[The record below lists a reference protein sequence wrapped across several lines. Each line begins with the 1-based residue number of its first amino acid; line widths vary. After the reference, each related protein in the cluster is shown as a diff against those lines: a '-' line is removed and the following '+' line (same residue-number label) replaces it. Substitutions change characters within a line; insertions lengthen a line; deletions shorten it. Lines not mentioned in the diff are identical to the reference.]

1 MTEMA
6 MLYDSSVCTACK
18 GCQVA
23 CKVWNELPS
32 PLVKNSQEWSG
43 SLQNPAD
50 VNDTTRMIITF
61 NEADNG
67 KRWGIDWT
75 FGRRSCMHCTN
86 AGCVDVCPTGC
97 LSHDEH
103 GFVVADDDKCIGC
116 QYCRSACPFDIPR
129 HTGVG
134 LDGMGIKINK
144 CTGCI
149 DRVRAGRAPACVTS
163 CQPEALDFG
172 DRDEMIAK
180 AEARVEELH
189 AKGFSKARVY
199 GKDECGGCHT
209 IHVLKYG
216 MEMYEL
222 PENPE
227 VPQMTRVEDTTMK
240 ILAGVGAAG
249 VVAGLGLS
257 FATGIGYRRDEMR
270 YDEKTGD
277 IVDVD
282 TGEVV
287 RHIDKEAGER

>member
-61 NEADNG
+61 NEADND

-134 LDGMGIKINK
+134 LDGMGIKLNK
-144 CTGCI
+144 CTMCS
-149 DRVRAGRAPACVTS
+149 DRVENGREPACVST
-163 CQPEALDFG
+163 CQPGALLFG
-172 DRDEMIAK
+172 TREEMLAK
-180 AEARVEELH
+180 AAEKV
-189 AKGFSKARVY
+189 AKLKERGYADASVY
-199 GKDECGGCHT
+199 GAEEVGGTHI
-209 IHVLKYG
+209 IHVLHRG
-216 MEMYEL
+216 LDRYEL
-222 PENPE
+222 PENPQVHGMIE
-227 VPQMTRVEDTTMK
+227 TENLMK
-240 ILAGVGAAG
+240 TLTAVGAVG

-257 FATGIGYRRDEMR
+257 FATGIGYRRDEQR
-270 YDEKTGD
+270 YDEASHD
-277 IVDVD
+277 VIDVD
-282 TGEVV
+282 TGEIVK
-287 RHIDKEAGER
+287 HIDKEAGER